1 MGLRTP
7 MNRAVQRGCASFTM
21 LLKPQVQS
29 GQGAVRI
36 RDAVDGEP
44 PQERIAAP
52 SLAVPAEASRRRII
66 EWVTLEAAV
75 RTGLELGECAG
86 TLEVPRPLLIS
97 ADADGKVA
105 AVCRHGKDG
114 ACLGVVI
121 RLTPTDVITGV
132 ALELDEVRGRAPAD
146 ARDP

>member
-36 RDAVDGEP
+36 RDAVDGEA

-52 SLAVPAEASRRRII
+52 SLAVPTEA
-66 EWVTLEAAV
+66 TLGRVVEGVPAK
-75 RTGLELGECAG
+75 AG
-86 TLEVPRPLLIS
+86 
-97 ADADGKVA
+97 
-105 AVCRHGKDG
+105 
-114 ACLGVVI
+114 VI
-121 RLTPTDVITGV
+121 A
-132 ALELDEVRGRAPAD
+132 ALELRQGARGLEVAGPPVDAARA
-146 ARDP
+146 